1 MEGNRFFIKPGIRR
15 SVVMHYFIV
24 VFLTMLILEIIF
36 MLAVRTYYYDSVSN
50 HLKYHAS
57 ATSSYYQRY
66 VSILYS
72 EDDRT
77 WLPEL
82 LKLFHLEKAE
92 VQILDKSGNVLISSS
107 GFQISDVI
115 KTSDVLTASQDLKT
129 TRWVGKQIGTGET
142 VMSLSAPL
150 MGKGDVQYILR
161 LVTSMETVNSRLN
174 NIVLLSIVVSI
185 SVLVLVLIVSL
196 GLANSIVSPINEITA
211 ASAQMAR
218 GRFDIKVKEGY
229 KYELG
234 DLAKTLNFMAQ
245 EIVRS
250 NELKNDFISSIS
262 HELRTP
268 LTGIKGWSET
278 LQSGSMTDQEEMKLG
293 LNIITKETDRLIGLV
308 EELLDFS
315 KLQQDRLQ
323 LHWQPVK
330 LDALLEETL
339 FQVKMK
345 ADQKDI
351 TLKLEHSQAF
361 PSECELYGD
370 TNRLKQVFL
379 NLIDN
384 AIKFS
389 PLHSTITVRLEW
401 KDQQCEVRVID
412 QGIGIS
418 EDHLTKVMDKF
429 YQVNPDRGG
438 TGLGLA
444 ITDEIIKVHG
454 GEMTIL
460 SEAGQGTTVLVSL
473 PSRHEP
479 PVAMNRTSI

>member
-92 VQILDKSGNVLISSS
+92 VQILDKNGNVLISSS

-115 KTSDVLTASQDLKT
+115 KTSDVITASQDLKT

-142 VMSLSAPL
+142 VMSLATPL
-150 MGKGDVQYILR
+150 MGKGDIQYILR

-185 SVLVLVLIVSL
+185 SVLVLVLIVSF

-234 DLAKTLNFMAQ
+234 DLAKTLNFMAH

-330 LDALLEETL
+330 LHSLLEETL

-351 TLKLEHSQAF
+351 TLKLEHSESF
-361 PSECELYGD
+361 HSECELYGD

-401 KDQQCEVRVID
+401 NDQQCEVRVID